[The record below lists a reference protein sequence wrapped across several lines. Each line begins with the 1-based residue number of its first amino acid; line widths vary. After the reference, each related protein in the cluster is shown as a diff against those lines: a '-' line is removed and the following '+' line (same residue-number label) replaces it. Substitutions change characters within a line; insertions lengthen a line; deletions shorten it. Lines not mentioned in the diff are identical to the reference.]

1 MSEFFIGFAILC
13 GYFLLCALIAII
25 CRKTLKIPDE
35 VFRKILHFILLGSVF
50 TFTFA
55 FKTWWISAL
64 AAVIFMLIV
73 YPILLVAEKFKNY
86 SKTVTER
93 KKGELKSSLL
103 IVFSTF
109 AVVIAIA
116 WGLFGSEIIVL
127 SSILSWGIG
136 DALAALIGT
145 KFGKRKIY
153 EKKTL
158 EGSLTML
165 CTSFLTLIIIFSIA
179 NLTTWYFSLLTSLI
193 VAVAVSAAE
202 LYTPNGLDTL
212 TCPLTSLF
220 LTVGLLSLFGALA

>member
-13 GYFLLCALIAII
+13 GYFII
-25 CRKTLKIPDE
+25 CAFTAILFRKTLKIPNE

-50 TFTFA
+50 AFIFA

-64 AAVIFMLIV
+64 AAIIFMVIV
-73 YPILLVAEKFKNY
+73 YPVLLIAEKFKNY
-86 SKTVTER
+86 SDTVIER

-109 AVVIAIA
+109 AVVISIA
-116 WGLFGSEIIVL
+116 WGLFGNKIIVL

-136 DALAALIGT
+136 DAAAALIGT

-153 EKKTL
+153 RKKTL
-158 EGSLTML
+158 EGSLAML
-165 CTSFLTLIIIFSIA
+165 CTSFLTLITIFLIA
-179 NLTTWYFSLLTSLI
+179 GFAPWYFSLLTSLT
-193 VAVAVSAAE
+193 VAIAVSAAE

-220 LTVGLLSLFGALA
+220 VTVGLLFLLGALA